1 MHSRLQFQARCTSLK
16 LARTYGSHNA
26 HNLELY
32 PCVSIHPIHASI
44 WRMSGKIKTWVHVE
58 HQAMQHGYADQAIY
72 EVHQLHT
79 RQQVTAAKESV
90 C

>member
-1 MHSRLQFQARCTSLK
+1 MHTLEIGPDIWRSQ
-16 LARTYGSHNA
+16 RTQPRVVNEC
-26 HNLELY
+26 N
-32 PCVSIHPIHASI
+32 HPSI

-58 HQAMQHGYADQAIY
+58 HQAMQHGYADQTIY